1 MSLEYGHIP
10 VMLEEVNQILHPYE
24 KGLYVDCTF
33 GAGGYTK
40 NILKN
45 KEVSVIS
52 IDRDENIKIFSKEI
66 LKKNSN
72 RFKLIIDKFSNLE
85 EILKKETN
93 PPTAIIFDLGV
104 SSLQIDNPERGF
116 SYKNHGLLKMTM
128 GNNNINAFDIVN
140 KCSQERLRDIFWFFG
155 EEREANLIAKLIVQK
170 REDKEIETT
179 KELAEIILRAK
190 RYKNKQSKK
199 DCCAKVFQAIRMVVN
214 QELTEIY
221 KGLISAINVLSKNG
235 KIIVVTFHSIEDKLV
250 KKIFDYFSNQ
260 KKGVS
265 RYLPESENKK
275 NSNIIKLINKKVLIP
290 SKKELEKNNRSRS
303 AKLRSVI
310 KINDINFKIDR
321 SFLNFEKFFEIEEN
335 CYA

>member
-1 MSLEYGHIP
+1 MSLEYDHIP

>member
-1 MSLEYGHIP
+1 MSLEYDHIP

-24 KGLYVDCTF
+24 KGLYIDCTF

-275 NSNIIKLINKKVLIP
+275 NTNIIKLINKKVLIP

>member
-1 MSLEYGHIP
+1 MSLEYDHIP

-24 KGLYVDCTF
+24 KGLYIDCTF

-321 SFLNFEKFFEIEEN
+321 SFLNFEKFFEF
-335 CYA
+335 

>member
-24 KGLYVDCTF
+24 KGLYIDCTF

>member
-1 MSLEYGHIP
+1 MSLEYDHTP
-10 VMLEEVNQILHPYE
+10 VMLEEINQILHPYE
-24 KGLYVDCTF
+24 KGLYIDCTF

>member
-1 MSLEYGHIP
+1 MSLEYDHIP

-24 KGLYVDCTF
+24 KGLYIDCTF

>member
-1 MSLEYGHIP
+1 
-10 VMLEEVNQILHPYE
+10 MLEEVNQILHPYE
-24 KGLYVDCTF
+24 KGLYIDCTF